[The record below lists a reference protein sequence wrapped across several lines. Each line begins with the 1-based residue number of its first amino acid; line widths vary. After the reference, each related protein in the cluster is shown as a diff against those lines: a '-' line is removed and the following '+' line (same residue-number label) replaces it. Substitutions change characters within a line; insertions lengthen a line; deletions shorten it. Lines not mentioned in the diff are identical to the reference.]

1 MTTPSGNPFVFPG
14 MGLGQNPEHLAGNPL
29 LQSFEMMRNAWT
41 SMGSQMLSGG
51 IPTPPILNIE
61 ELDRRINELRAVENW
76 LRLNLTMLQGS
87 IQAMEV
93 QRATIATLQSFA
105 SMGGATPSAAA
116 PGGQQPSP
124 LEVALGMKGSSQ
136 PTREQDNASDQNK
149 QAAPPAG
156 GDSAQSGDS
165 SQAAAGA
172 SGAAAS
178 GAGASA
184 PHQAW
189 WNMLQ
194 NQFNQLASAAAAT
207 LTPDTS
213 GATPGASPAD
223 RAPSSAAPAPAKAAR
238 KAARPAARKSAPRK
252 S

>member
-29 LQSFEMMRNAWT
+29 LQSFEMMRNAWS

-51 IPTPPILNIE
+51 MPTPPILNIE

-105 SMGGATPSAAA
+105 NMGGNMGGATSSAAA

-124 LEVALGMKGSSQ
+124 LEVALGMKGSRQ
-136 PTREQDNASDQNK
+136 PAPEQEKTAGQNK
-149 QAAPPAG
+149 EAAPAAG
-156 GDSAQSGDS
+156 GESVQPDNP

-172 SGAAAS
+172 P
-178 GAGASA
+178 A

-213 GATPGASPAD
+213 GATPGVKPTSQ
-223 RAPSSAAPAPAKAAR
+223 APSSGTPAPARAAR
-238 KAARPAARKSAPRK
+238 KSAKTAARKSAPRK

>member
-29 LQSFEMMRNAWT
+29 LQSFEMMRNAWS
-41 SMGSQMLSGG
+41 SMGSQMLSGSM
-51 IPTPPILNIE
+51 PTPPILNIE

-105 SMGGATPSAAA
+105 NMGGSMGGATSAAA

-124 LEVALGMKGSSQ
+124 LEVALGMKGSRQPAPEQDKAASQ
-136 PTREQDNASDQNK
+136 PKE
-149 QAAPPAG
+149 AAPAPG
-156 GDSAQSGDS
+156 GESVQPGDPS
-165 SQAAAGA
+165 PQAAAGA
-172 SGAAAS
+172 Q
-178 GAGASA
+178 A

-213 GATPGASPAD
+213 SAAPGAQPAGQA
-223 RAPSSAAPAPAKAAR
+223 RSSGTPAPAKAAR
-238 KAARPAARKSAPRK
+238 KSAKTAARKSAPRK

>member
-14 MGLGQNPEHLAGNPL
+14 MGLGQTPEHLAGNPL
-29 LQSFEMMRNAWT
+29 LQSFEMMRNAWS

-61 ELDRRINELRAVENW
+61 ELDKRINELRAVENW

-93 QRATIATLQSFA
+93 QRATIATLHSFA
-105 SMGGATPSAAA
+105 NMGGAAATASAAA
-116 PGGQQPSP
+116 PGNQQPSP
-124 LEVALGMKGSSQ
+124 LEVALGMKGARPQ
-136 PTREQDNASDQNK
+136 KRERESAPAQNAE
-149 QAAPPAG
+149 AAPASG
-156 GDSAQSGDS
+156 SEGTQAQGPSQAS
-165 SQAAAGA
+165 SQAAGA
-172 SGAAAS
+172 P
-178 GAGASA
+178 A

-213 GATPGASPAD
+213 GAATGAGSAGRESAPGAA
-223 RAPSSAAPAPAKAAR
+223 APAKAAR
-238 KAARPAARKSAPRK
+238 KSARTAARKSAPRK
-252 S
+252 RDS

>member
-1 MTTPSGNPFVFPG
+1 MTTPPGNPFVFPG

-29 LQSFEMMRNAWT
+29 LQSFEMMRNAWS

-105 SMGGATPSAAA
+105 NMGGGAAMPSAPASS
-116 PGGQQPSP
+116 GQQPSP
-124 LEVALGMKGSSQ
+124 LEVALGMKGSRPQ
-136 PTREQDNASDQNK
+136 TRTPEDAPAQSKDVPPPANDNAAQTDD
-149 QAAPPAG
+149 AAQTAPG
-156 GDSAQSGDS
+156 M
-165 SQAAAGA
+165 
-172 SGAAAS
+172 
-178 GAGASA
+178 A

-207 LTPDTS
+207 LTPTTSAATS
-213 GATPGASPAD
+213 GANSAD
-223 RAPSSAAPAPAKAAR
+223 SKRPSGTAAPAKPAR
-238 KAARPAARKSAPRK
+238 KSAKTAARKSAPRK

>member
-14 MGLGQNPEHLAGNPL
+14 MGLGQTPEHLAGNPL
-29 LQSFEMMRNAWT
+29 MQSFEMMRNAWS

-51 IPTPPILNIE
+51 IPTPPILNVD

-93 QRATIATLQSFA
+93 QRATIATLHSFA
-105 SMGGATPSAAA
+105 NMGGGAMPATQA
-116 PGGQQPSP
+116 PGNQQQPSP
-124 LEVALGMKGSSQ
+124 LEVALGMKG
-136 PTREQDNASDQNK
+136 TRQQARTQEGAADQGKDAAAPAADNAARTD
-149 QAAPPAG
+149 AATTA
-156 GDSAQSGDS
+156 
-165 SQAAAGA
+165 AAAGVP
-172 SGAAAS
+172 
-178 GAGASA
+178 A

-207 LTPDTS
+207 LTPDTGGTTGTGSASSAPQAS
-213 GATPGASPAD
+213 GAATPA
-223 RAPSSAAPAPAKAAR
+223 RAARKPAKTAAR
-238 KAARPAARKSAPRK
+238 KAAPRK

>member
-29 LQSFEMMRNAWT
+29 LQSFEMMRNAWS

-105 SMGGATPSAAA
+105 SMGGGAAMPSAPAS
-116 PGGQQPSP
+116 GGQQPSP
-124 LEVALGMKGSSQ
+124 LEVALGMKGSRPQPRTQETAPDQSQ
-136 PTREQDNASDQNK
+136 D
-149 QAAPPAG
+149 APPPAN
-156 GDSAQSGDS
+156 DNSTRTDDPTQNAQGM
-165 SQAAAGA
+165 
-172 SGAAAS
+172 
-178 GAGASA
+178 A

-213 GATPGASPAD
+213 AATAAGAGSTDST
-223 RAPSSAAPAPAKAAR
+223 RPSGTNTPAKAAR
-238 KAARPAARKSAPRK
+238 KSAKTAARKSAPRK

>member
-29 LQSFEMMRNAWT
+29 LQSFEMMRNAWS

-51 IPTPPILNIE
+51 IPTPPILNVE

-76 LRLNLTMLQGS
+76 LRLNLTMLQSS

-105 SMGGATPSAAA
+105 NMGGGAAMPFAQA
-116 PGGQQPSP
+116 PGGQEPSP
-124 LEVALGMKGSSQ
+124 LEVALGMKGSRQ
-136 PTREQDNASDQNK
+136 QTRAQEGATEQGKDAPAPADDNAARTDS
-149 QAAPPAG
+149 AAP
-156 GDSAQSGDS
+156 
-165 SQAAAGA
+165 AAPTGVP
-172 SGAAAS
+172 
-178 GAGASA
+178 A

-213 GATPGASPAD
+213 GATPGAGAAGSAPRASDASP
-223 RAPSSAAPAPAKAAR
+223 PAKTARRSAKTAAR
-238 KAARPAARKSAPRK
+238 KAAPRK

>member
-14 MGLGQNPEHLAGNPL
+14 MGLGQTPEHLAGNPL
-29 LQSFEMMRNAWT
+29 LQSFEMMRNAWS
-41 SMGSQMLSGG
+41 SMGSQMLSGS

-105 SMGGATPSAAA
+105 NMGGNMGSATSAAAA

-124 LEVALGMKGSSQ
+124 LEVALGMKGSRQ
-136 PTREQDNASDQNK
+136 PTPEQDDAAGQPK
-149 QAAPPAG
+149 EAAPAAG
-156 GDSAQSGDS
+156 GDSVQPDNP

-172 SGAAAS
+172 Q
-178 GAGASA
+178 A

-213 GATPGASPAD
+213 GATPAAKPTGQA
-223 RAPSSAAPAPAKAAR
+223 RSSGTPAPAKAAR
-238 KAARPAARKSAPRK
+238 KSAKTAARKSAPRK

>member
-1 MTTPSGNPFVFPG
+1 MTTPPGNPFVFPG

-29 LQSFEMMRNAWT
+29 LQSFEMMRNAWS

-105 SMGGATPSAAA
+105 NMGGGAAMPSAPASS
-116 PGGQQPSP
+116 GQQPSP
-124 LEVALGMKGSSQ
+124 LEVALGMKG
-136 PTREQDNASDQNK
+136 TRTQEGAPDQSK
-149 QAAPPAG
+149 DVPPPAN
-156 GDSAQSGDS
+156 DNKAQTDD
-165 SQAAAGA
+165 AAQTAPGM
-172 SGAAAS
+172 
-178 GAGASA
+178 A

-207 LTPDTS
+207 LTPTTSAATS
-213 GATPGASPAD
+213 GANSAD
-223 RAPSSAAPAPAKAAR
+223 SKRPSGTAAPAKPAR
-238 KAARPAARKSAPRK
+238 KSAKTAARKSAPRK
-252 S
+252 P